1 GRRTIDGAELAR
13 VAQDRA
19 EAWAAPGTGG
29 HGHAQS
35 QSQSQSRGQGT
46 GHGHSAVSARNS
58 FRGLVTAIR
67 SDAVMSQV
75 EIQCGPYRV
84 VSRISTEAVRALGL
98 EPGAL
103 ATARV
108 KATDVVLE
116 GAQPRAARRPRDEPS
131 GAASRWSSPW
141 VSRRSRDALPAAGRR
156 ASS

>member
-1 GRRTIDGAELAR
+1 MTHLRISDAASLLGVSDDTVRRWVDRGTLTAHADHAGRRTLDGAELAR
-13 VAQDRA
+13 MAQDRA

-84 VSRISTEAVRALGL
+84 VSLISTEAVRELGL
-98 EPGAL
+98 ETGAL

-116 GAQPRAARRPRDEPS
+116 GAQP
-131 GAASRWSSPW
+131 
-141 VSRRSRDALPAAGRR
+141 
-156 ASS
+156 